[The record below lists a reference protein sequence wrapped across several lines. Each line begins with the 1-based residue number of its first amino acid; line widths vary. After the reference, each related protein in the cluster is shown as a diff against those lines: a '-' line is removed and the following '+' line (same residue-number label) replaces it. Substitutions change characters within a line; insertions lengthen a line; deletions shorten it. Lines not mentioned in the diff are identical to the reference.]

1 MNLDLV
7 STLLYFLV
15 GGFLIFLAVT
25 VLRDNFANRLNRLTG
40 AMLFF
45 GGLGPLFV
53 SLADVILQS
62 DMTIVQFED
71 TTLYHLYPLWTLF
84 FPFLLIFSWTFPV
97 DRFSSFRNRR
107 IQYLVFLP
115 PVVHLM
121 LLLFYESA
129 VDMLMVFQL
138 DPEQTGFT
146 TLILKPVARVTGWL
160 QLFLGILR
168 TYQVTI
174 FSLVYVGYVLIAGYF
189 FESNKSLVSN
199 PRLYKQTANLMWALR
214 FSLGVWVM
222 VTIGELFWDDSLSDV
237 TARWILLVGLML
249 GAGFFAYSAIRYQ
262 FLDLRLVFRQS
273 FVYTLT
279 SALLVGV
286 FVIVVLRSEQL
297 LTPLFGPQA
306 HVVSYGFIIIV
317 LLLFQP
323 INTWLDNVIRALFM
337 RTRTDHRNA
346 LERFSRQVISVFDP
360 QRLRQIIADTMK
372 TTLLVEQVTFVMFDD
387 ELGEYAVLPT
397 EDSPTRRV
405 IARED
410 LMLRGINLLDRPTF
424 YQSLVDYR
432 TDSRLAQL
440 LEERQSQ
447 LIVPMKDAKHL
458 LGFLALSKKAA
469 GYKYSSEDLNL
480 LGVLSNQMVSA
491 LTNAR
496 LYVDSLER
504 MRLQEE
510 VTMAR
515 QIQLDLLPSQPP
527 ELDLMDICAY
537 SVPSRTV
544 GGDFYDFIP
553 LPDNRLGMVIADAS
567 GKGMPAALMI
577 AQIQAMIRSE
587 VNNGAAISTML
598 RNVNG
603 QMVHSSSSEKYVTL
617 FYGELDCNRHV
628 FRYANAGH
636 NYPLLVRQDGST
648 VLLKTGG
655 PIIGALPDMEY
666 QSEEIPLKPHD
677 VLFFFT
683 DGVSEAMNDDEQE
696 YTEERIHRFV
706 CEHRQLDPEK
716 ILYGIVQDVQRHDPT
731 NPPRDDTTIIAIKV
745 NGDIIAAG
753 ASD

>member
-15 GGFLIFLAVT
+15 GGFLVFLAVT

-53 SLADVILQS
+53 SLSDVILQS
-62 DMTIVQFED
+62 QMTTAQFQE
-71 TTLYHLYPLWTLF
+71 TTLYHLYPVWTFF
-84 FPFLLIFSWTFPV
+84 FPFMLIFSWTFPV
-97 DRFSSFRNRR
+97 DRFSTFKNRR
-107 IQYLVFLP
+107 IQYVVFLP
-115 PVVHLM
+115 SLVHLM
-121 LLLFYESA
+121 LLLFYDSA
-129 VDMLMVFQL
+129 VDMLSVFEL
-138 DPEQTGFT
+138 DPERTGFI
-146 TLILKPVARVTGWL
+146 TLILKPVAKVTGWL

-168 TYQVTI
+168 TYQETI
-174 FSLVYVGYVLIAGYF
+174 FSLVYVGYVLVAGYF
-189 FESNKSLVSN
+189 FESNKSVVSN
-199 PRLYKQTANLMWALR
+199 PRLYKQTANLMWGLR
-214 FSLGVWVM
+214 LSLGIWVL
-222 VTIGELFWDDSLSDV
+222 VTVGELFWDDSLSDT
-237 TARWILLVGLML
+237 TARWILLVGLSL

-262 FLDLRLVFRQS
+262 FLDLKLVFRQS

-279 SALLVGV
+279 SAVLVGI
-286 FVIVVLRSEQL
+286 FVVVVIRSEQL
-297 LTPLFGPQA
+297 LTPLFGEQA
-306 HVVSYGFIIIV
+306 RIVSYGFIVIV

-323 INTWLDNVIRALFM
+323 INAWLDNVIRALFM

-360 QRLRQIIADTMK
+360 QRLRQIIEDTMK
-372 TTLLVEQVTFVMFDD
+372 TTLLVEKVTFVMFDD
-387 ELGEYAVLPT
+387 ELGEYAMLPN
-397 EDSPTRRV
+397 EQIPKRRV

-410 LMLRGINLLDRPTF
+410 LMLRGVNLLDRPTF
-424 YQSLVDYR
+424 YQSLEDYR
-432 TDSRLAQL
+432 TDSRLAQF
-440 LEERQSQ
+440 LEEREAQ

-458 LGFLALSKKAA
+458 LGFLALSKKVA

-515 QIQLDLLPSQPP
+515 QIQLDLLPSKPP
-527 ELDLMDICAY
+527 KLDLMDICAY

-544 GGDFYDFIP
+544 GGDFYDFIH

-587 VNNGAAISTML
+587 VNAGTPISTML
-598 RNVNG
+598 RNVNE

-617 FYGELDCNRHV
+617 FYGELDCNRNV

-636 NYPLLVRQDGST
+636 NYPVLVRHDGST

-655 PIIGALPDMEY
+655 PIIGALPGMQYEF
-666 QSEEIPLKPHD
+666 EEVQLQPHD
-677 VLFFFT
+677 VLFLFT
-683 DGVSEAMNDDEQE
+683 DGVSEAMDENEHE
-696 YTEERIHRFV
+696 YTEERIHQLV
-706 CEHRQLDPEK
+706 CDHRELDPEK
-716 ILYGIVQDVQRHDPT
+716 ILDAIVQDVQRHDPS

-745 NGDIIAAG
+745 NGTVVAAG
-753 ASD
+753 ATN